1 MEEKYLCSHCGAELT
16 QEEMTEFEGNIYC
29 ADCLNDLTTVCDC
42 CGDRIRRDEAEGDS
56 ETTLCHHCYDYNY
69 TTCEDCGVLI
79 HNDDAYYDDD
89 SDYPYCQSCYEKLQ
103 EDSIKSYNYKPEP
116 IFYGSGVLFMGVELE
131 IDNGGE
137 DSDNA
142 NELLMLANRN
152 SEHIYC
158 KHDGSAVCVTGHTRH
173 ATHGDKKKNY
183 NNHPFAGACK
193 NLKFALSHNGV
204 LINDADLKKQY
215 HLPKTKIATDSY
227 IAVQLLEKKK
237 QLNVDSVKFMAE
249 NISGSFAF
257 SILDSS
263 DTLWLIRGDSPLS
276 LVHLPKYRPYVYA
289 STDEI
294 LYKSL
299 VDTKLFNEIKTGSF
313 EEITVR
319 SGDILRIL
327 PNGKFLTDKFSYTDY
342 SDFHWWDYSLK
353 DDYIEELKSV
363 AAYQGYSPEVV
374 DTLLAEGFMPEEIE
388 DYIYCME

>member
-1 MEEKYLCSHCGAELT
+1 MC
-16 QEEMTEFEGNIYC
+16 
-29 ADCLNDLTTVCDC
+29 CLF
-42 CGDRIRRDEAEGDS
+42 G
-56 ETTLCHHCYDYNY
+56 
-69 TTCEDCGVLI
+69 
-79 HNDDAYYDDD
+79 
-89 SDYPYCQSCYEKLQ
+89 
-103 EDSIKSYNYKPEP
+103 
-116 IFYGSGVLFMGVELE
+116 FYHYGGGE
-131 IDNGGE
+131 IDKLSGLTNLLAE
-137 DSDNA
+137 NA
-142 NELLMLANRN
+142 AVRGTDAAGIAYNDRGKLNIHKEAKAAYN
-152 SEHIYC
+152 IDF
-158 KHDGSAVCVTGHTRH
+158 KHPESAVCVTGHTRH
-173 ATHGDKKKNY
+173 ATQGDKKKNY
-183 NNHPFAGACK
+183 NNHPFAGTCK

-263 DTLWLIRGDSPLS
+263 DTLWIIRGDSPLS
-276 LVHLPKYRPYVYA
+276 LVHLPKYRLYVYA

-363 AAYQGYSPEVV
+363 AAYQGFSPEVV
-374 DTLLAEGFMPEEIE
+374 DTLLDEGFMPEEIE